1 MELQN
6 EIKKENNNIDKFL
19 ENKVGYSIEWCNTN
33 NKRAFD
39 MLSKDEKDEVN
50 KMFFRIETIKKYMW
64 SKYYYK
70 NWEKVE
76 RVILS
81 PFAKANYDAKKKLI
95 IVSDASDF
103 KKKSLDIINKL
114 KKKMFI
120 GSSIHQK

>member
-1 MELQN
+1 
-6 EIKKENNNIDKFL
+6 
-19 ENKVGYSIEWCNTN
+19 
-33 NKRAFD
+33 
-39 MLSKDEKDEVN
+39 
-50 KMFFRIETIKKYMW
+50 MFFRIETIKKYMW